1 MDLAKP
7 GLIQKFCQTNA
18 LFTFKEYLMDYASPQ
33 TREAG
38 EKLIAETLAK
48 SFKTNR
54 RQMACKRLQ
63 QIEDGVRDVYI

>member
-18 LFTFKEYLMDYASPQ
+18 LFTFKEYLLDYASPA

-38 EKLIAETLAK
+38 EKLIQKMLNEF
-48 SFKTNR
+48 FKTKR
-54 RQMACKRLQ
+54 KSMVGERLQ
-63 QIEDGVRDVYI
+63 KITDGARDVYI

>member
-18 LFTFKEYLMDYASPQ
+18 LFTFKEYLMDYAGLQ

-38 EKLIAETLAK
+38 EKMIQETLAK
-48 SFKTNR
+48 SFKTKR
-54 RQMACKRLQ
+54 KQIACERLR
-63 QIEDGVRDVYI
+63 QIEDGIRDVYI